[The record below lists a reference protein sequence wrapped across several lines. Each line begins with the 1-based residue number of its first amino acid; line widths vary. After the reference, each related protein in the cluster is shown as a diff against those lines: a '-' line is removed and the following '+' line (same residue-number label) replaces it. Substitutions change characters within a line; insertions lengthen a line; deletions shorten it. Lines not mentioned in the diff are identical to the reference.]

1 MNSYLSV
8 CSDPQKATRSQEQKF
23 HSTFFSTQRQTNKK
37 DENFFRPSKKKRFFG
52 LMTCL
57 GLKSCSASHSLSL
70 SLSHTHSQTLTHTHK
85 HSQTLTHRL
94 SLPLSFSHAL
104 LPFYCTFSLSLA
116 LTLSPNVCL
125 SYFNFCIM

>member
-37 DENFFRPSKKKRFFG
+37 DENFFRPSKKRFFG

-70 SLSHTHSQTLTHTHK
+70 SHA

-94 SLPLSFSHAL
+94 SLPSLFLFLKLFCLSIAL
-104 LPFYCTFSLSLA
+104 SLSPLPSLSLPVFVFLI
-116 LTLSPNVCL
+116 LTFASCSHPSV
-125 SYFNFCIM
+125 IV